1 MYARNNRLTSKIPG
15 SVKVSAKPKVLIK
28 NNQLFTKKEKK
39 ILSKS
44 IKELAAQSNNSASL
58 KALTTRLSQESV
70 QNAKVTPILK
80 KRNSQESLEIENTK
94 DAQLE
99 GDPET
104 ANIDEGIS
112 TLENKINDI
121 PRIEEINT
129 NKNHKHLE
137 IIEKNYK
144 ESLTMTSQKHD
155 APPETN
161 CQQHNGHTEFDNK
174 HS

>member
-104 ANIDEGIS
+104 ANIDEV
-112 TLENKINDI
+112 
-121 PRIEEINT
+121 
-129 NKNHKHLE
+129 
-137 IIEKNYK
+137 
-144 ESLTMTSQKHD
+144 
-155 APPETN
+155 
-161 CQQHNGHTEFDNK
+161 
-174 HS
+174 